1 MMTQLCTLY
10 RSIPSCGMQWIN
22 PMKKR
27 VLLWGTAQCSNR
39 DVHWTEIIASN
50 RTKVDSSPRKFQ
62 VEGGV
67 DHHATIKVLS
77 ISEAC
82 KLSPKSLVSMMV
94 KIQTVNPPEKLLRSD
109 KQSHVTKQ
117 DCIIA
122 DATGSCRLVLWA
134 GRVGAVIEGQSYHLI
149 SVAVRWYNNQKYM
162 STLEHTTDW
171 EDQWHWCRKWPMC
184 YYRKIVGEISHV
196 LSFEHYLSCP
206 ECNSKVQEIDTIC
219 GECTKCS
226 GAVKLSKCPGN
237 MIAKVKLE
245 DDEG

>member
-1 MMTQLCTLY
+1 M
-10 RSIPSCGMQWIN
+10 
-22 PMKKR
+22 
-27 VLLWGTAQCSNR
+27 
-39 DVHWTEIIASN
+39 
-50 RTKVDSSPRKFQ
+50 
-62 VEGGV
+62 
-67 DHHATIKVLS
+67 LS

-94 KIQTVNPPEKLLRSD
+94 KIKTVNPPEELLRSD

-134 GRVGAVIEGQSYHLI
+134 GRVGAVTEGQSYHLK
-149 SVAVRWYNNQKYM
+149 SVAVRQYKNKKYM
-162 STLEHTTDW
+162 STLEHTTDF
-171 EDQWHWCRKWPMC
+171 EKINDIGAVNDRCVTTEG
-184 YYRKIVGEISHV
+184 KIVREISRV
-196 LSFEHYLSCP
+196 LSFERYLSCP
-206 ECNSKVQEIDTIC
+206 ECNSKVQQMDTIC

-245 DDEG
+245 DDEGKLHLATMFTNVILAIIENDEGNVSTKLLQSSQMVFTIDNRDIVTHVMKEPSS